1 MLRCVSVLVL
11 AVGLVLSV
19 AAPADAQTRQRWNG
33 PYVGLNLGQSW
44 ADAGGSVTVLDQG
57 GNPISGPDS
66 YSIDADGMFGGVQV
80 GFNRRIGNFFFG
92 LEGDLQTAGISGSSS
107 TSAGGFTLVASASV
121 DWFATARVRGG
132 FASDTML
139 VYATG
144 GFALAGVDFDATFK
158 TANTS
163 VHLSDDGTRFGLVL
177 GAGLELAL
185 RSNWSLK
192 IEYQYLNFGSQSSNG
207 AYAWTNTQVVDCRDV
222 VTTGTNTVSSSIDTD
237 IHTVRIGLN
246 YALGAPLPR
255 HEPLKP

>member
-11 AVGLVLSV
+11 VGGLALGV
-19 AAPADAQTRQRWNG
+19 AAPADAQSRQRWNG
-33 PYVGLNLGQSW
+33 PYVGFNLGHGW
-44 ADAGGSVTVLDQG
+44 AEVDGSVTVLDPG
-57 GNPISGPDS
+57 GNPIFGPDS
-66 YSIDADGMFGGVQV
+66 YSIDADGMFGGLQV

-107 TSAGGFTLVASASV
+107 ASGGGFTFVASASV

-144 GFALAGVDFDATFK
+144 GLALAGVDFDATFK
-158 TANTS
+158 TGNTS
-163 VHLSDDGTRFGLVL
+163 VHLSNDETHFGFVL
-177 GAGLELAL
+177 GAGLEVAL

-192 IEYQYLNFGSQSSNG
+192 LEYQYLNFGSHSANG
-207 AYAWTNTQVVDCRDV
+207 AYAFTNTRVVDCWDV
-222 VTTGTNTVSSSIDTD
+222 VTTGTNTVASNFDTD

-246 YALGAPLPR
+246 YALGAPLR
-255 HEPLKP
+255 HQPLKP

>member
-1 MLRCVSVLVL
+1 MSRCVSVLLAFAFTVVL
-11 AVGLVLSV
+11 AASGN
-19 AAPADAQTRQRWNG
+19 AQAPQRWNG
-33 PYVGLNLGQSW
+33 PYVGVNLGYGW

-57 GNPISGPDS
+57 GSPVYGPAAFG
-66 YSIDADGMFGGVQV
+66 IDADGMLGGVQI
-80 GFNRRIGNFFFG
+80 GLNRRIGNFFFG
-92 LEGDLQTAGISGSSS
+92 LEGDLQTTGISGSSAIS
-107 TSAGGFTLVASASV
+107 GQGFSFEASASV

-132 FASDTML
+132 FASDRML

-144 GFALAGVDFDATFK
+144 GLALAGVDYDATFK
-158 TANTS
+158 AGNTS
-163 VHLSDDGTRFGLVL
+163 VHLSDSETHVGLVL

-192 IEYQYLNFGSQSSNG
+192 IEYQYLNFGDQSASG
-207 AYAWTNTQVVDCRDV
+207 AYSWANTRVVDCYDI

-246 YALGAPLPR
+246 YALSAPPPR